1 MNEKGINQWNNNGYL
16 HNFVTDLTEE
26 GAGREII
33 KAVEALAVNDHKEKC
48 AWTVPS
54 TIHFLISI
62 MNQWGM
68 RWQEPAKIWG
78 YEGNRREKYMALL

>member
-1 MNEKGINQWNNNGYL
+1 MNEKGINQWNNNAYL
-16 HNFVTDLTEE
+16 HNFVIDLTEK

-33 KAVEALAVNDHKEKC
+33 KAVEALAVNDHKER
-48 AWTVPS
+48 VPS

-68 RWQEPAKIWG
+68 RWQEPAKMGGMKAIGVKNIWH
-78 YEGNRREKYMALL
+78 YYREK